1 MQFKQL
7 RQMPNRKFILATDMD
22 EAGLRARD
30 RIKNHL
36 KDKIVTQYIW
46 DVKKAKDINDMSQEM
61 FDSLKEI
68 F

>member
-1 MQFKQL
+1 
-7 RQMPNRKFILATDMD
+7 MPNRKFILATDMD